1 MKAPMDEAKALV
13 NALRTAWAKGFG
25 VIMFFIL
32 GILCG
37 ILYAESRIID
47 DCRYAGSFRVHTQVF
62 TCQRKL

>member
-1 MKAPMDEAKALV
+1 MKTPSQEFKAMLE
-13 NALRTAWAKGFG
+13 ALRGAWAKGFG

-37 ILYAESRIID
+37 ILYAESKIID
-47 DCRYAGSFRVHTQVF
+47 DCRYAGNFRVHTQVF

>member
-1 MKAPMDEAKALV
+1 MKTPSEEFKAILD
-13 NALRTAWAKGFG
+13 ALRGAWAKGFG

-37 ILYAESRIID
+37 ILYAESKIID
-47 DCRYAGSFRVHTQVF
+47 DCRYAGNFRVHTQVF

>member
-1 MKAPMDEAKALV
+1 MKTPSEEFKAMLD
-13 NALRTAWAKGFG
+13 ALRGAWAKGFG